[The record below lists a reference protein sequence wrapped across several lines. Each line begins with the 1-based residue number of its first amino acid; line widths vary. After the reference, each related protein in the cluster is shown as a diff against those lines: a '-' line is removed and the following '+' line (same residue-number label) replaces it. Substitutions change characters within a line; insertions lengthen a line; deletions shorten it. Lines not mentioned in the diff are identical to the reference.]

1 MQTEV
6 VISIGGNEGDRERF
20 LARAREAL
28 SQQVTLLQQSPIVE
42 SEAWG
47 EVAMGNFLNQCLLI
61 STVLAPLDLLK
72 VTQQI
77 ELDLGRTREQH
88 WGNRTMD
95 IDLLYYGDQQW
106 NDPSLQL
113 PHPYLAQ
120 RKFVLVPLAVML
132 PQWRHP
138 ILGKTSVELLADCT
152 DTCNVWVIEEE
163 G

>member
-1 MQTEV
+1 MLTEV
-6 VISIGGNEGDRERF
+6 VLSIGGNEGNRERF

-47 EVAMGNFLNQCLLI
+47 EVAVGNFLNQCLLI
-61 STVLAPLDLLK
+61 STDLAPLDLLQ

-77 ELDLGRTREQH
+77 EQELGRTREQH

-95 IDLLYYGDQQW
+95 IDLLSYGNQLW
-106 NDPSLQL
+106 NESSLQL

-120 RKFVLVPLAVML
+120 RKFVLVPLAAML

-138 ILGKTSVELLADCT
+138 ILGKTSVELLADCA
-152 DTCNVWVIEEE
+152 DACKVWVVEE
-163 G
+163 